1 LYCTELVS
9 TGWAP
14 VTPGVA
20 AAMASAW
27 LPNGRAPLPAAR
39 CLADVD
45 ADVELADRLA
55 DDGGYRLAEREKGD
69 REPGR
74 DSYLGDHRGSA
85 CATKRASRP
94 RNPVPHRRRYT
105 AGT

>member
-1 LYCTELVS
+1 VRRC
-9 TGWAP
+9 
-14 VTPGVA
+14 
-20 AAMASAW
+20 
-27 LPNGRAPLPAAR
+27 PLPAAR

-74 DSYLGDHRGSA
+74 DSYLGDHRDAAALLAQHVTQPHPHGVGNQAPSQQA
-85 CATKRASRP
+85 AARGC
-94 RNPVPHRRRYT
+94 PV
-105 AGT
+105 

>member
-1 LYCTELVS
+1 
-9 TGWAP
+9 
-14 VTPGVA
+14 
-20 AAMASAW
+20 MASAW

-74 DSYLGDHRGSA
+74 DSYWAITAMLRRFWRSTSRSPIRMVSGIRLP
-85 CATKRASRP
+85 RSRP
-94 RNPVPHRRRYT
+94 LRAAARSSRPDP
-105 AGT
+105 